1 MEYYGIL
8 NFTSEPFSN
17 SPDPEYFYES
27 AHHVECLQKL
37 ELAVR
42 LRRGLNV
49 VIGDVGTGKTTLCRQ
64 IIRKF
69 TNDEDVE
76 TYLLLDPYFSKPM
89 EFLRAIGD
97 MLGIDSGKPGIT
109 EWYLR
114 EEIKNYLFK
123 KGVNDNKLSV
133 LIIDEGQKIPD
144 FCLEML
150 REFLN
155 YETNEYKL
163 LQIVIFAQ
171 KEFYQVL
178 EDHPGF
184 ADRINFSYDLQPMT
198 FAETKA
204 MIRFRL
210 DIAGDSGGSNSV
222 RFTFPALWAIY
233 QATGGYPRKIV
244 GLCHQVILALIIQNR
259 STAGWSLARSCIR
272 RKKTVE
278 KSGKIVWVG
287 VATGVIVVLFLGF
300 EAGWYKRFIAT
311 VEYPSSVAESTCTP
325 AEKGMSKKSG
335 NEITTQPV
343 NTVAVPAEV
352 PVEVS
357 LAVKD
362 PLPMENHPVDPVLV
376 AKEFLPGESYP
387 KSLGQLSIKKY
398 DTICK
403 IAEIIY
409 GGDCTP
415 ERIELMEKANPHI
428 ENLDRVISGEIVNFP
443 AVPSDFCP
451 ASEWICWVLV
461 AQKDSLE
468 DIYRLYKKYPEQ
480 LSPIQIFPYWSSR
493 EGLKF
498 AAILKEGFADEKSA
512 QRAITGLP
520 QFISSGAKIIK
531 DWDEDT
537 VFFSNVVSR

>member
-27 AHHVECLQKL
+27 AYHVECLQKL

-49 VIGDVGTGKTTLCRQ
+49 VIGDVGVGKTTLCRQ

-69 TNDEDVE
+69 ANDEDVE

-89 EFLRAIGD
+89 ELLRAIAD
-97 MLGIDSGKPGIT
+97 MLGIDSNKVGIT
-109 EWYLR
+109 EWQLR
-114 EEIKNYLFK
+114 EEIKNYLFS
-123 KGVNDNKLSV
+123 KGVNDNKLLV
-133 LIIDEGQKIPD
+133 LIIDEGQKLPD

-155 YETNEYKL
+155 YETNEHKL
-163 LQIVIFAQ
+163 LQIIIFAQ

-178 EDHPGF
+178 EEHPGF
-184 ADRINFSYDLQPMT
+184 ADRINFSYDLQPMN
-198 FAETKA
+198 FADTKE

-210 DIAGDSGGSNSV
+210 DIAGDNVGSSNSV
-222 RFTFPALWAIY
+222 RFTSPALWAIY
-233 QATGGYPRKIV
+233 RATGGYPRKIV
-244 GLCHQVILALIIQNR
+244 GLCHQIILALIIQNR
-259 STAGWSLARSCIR
+259 SKAKWFLARSCIR
-272 RKKTVE
+272 RGRTGE
-278 KSGKIVWVG
+278 RSGKIAWVTIVVG
-287 VATGVIVVLFLGF
+287 VMVVLLLGF
-300 EAGWYKRFIAT
+300 KSGWYERFITT
-311 VEYPSSVAESTCTP
+311 VEYPSSAAESTYTP
-325 AEKGMSKKSG
+325 AEKGMLKESG

-352 PVEVS
+352 PIETS
-357 LAVKD
+357 LALKE
-362 PLPMENHPVDPVLV
+362 PLPAENSPAEPILT
-376 AKEFLPGESYP
+376 EEEILPEESYP
-387 KSLGQLSIKKY
+387 ELLGHLSIKKN
-398 DTICK
+398 DTI
-403 IAEIIY
+403 Y
-409 GGDCTP
+409 GEDCTP
-415 ERIELMEKANPHI
+415 ERVGLIGKANPRI
-428 ENLDRVISGEIVNFP
+428 KDLDRITPGEMVNLP
-443 AVPSDFCP
+443 AIPSDFCP

-461 AQKDSLE
+461 AQKDNLE

-480 LSPIQIFPYWSSR
+480 LSPIQIFPYWNGR

-498 AAILKEGFADEKSA
+498 AAILEKGFVDENSA
-512 QRAITGLP
+512 QSAIAGLP

-531 DWDEDT
+531 DWDEGT